1 MINFSNSF
9 STYRFLIILFFI
21 FFTNASV
28 FAQSGMRFLEF
39 SKRLEMY
46 FHPDL
51 VADIQKE
58 MPKNDFAVWGW
69 DVGDFSGDGNND
81 VAFSIRRSGL
91 KSKAIDIYLFV
102 DIDGYLTKVGQTQCD
117 YFELPLEV
125 GVAIRNGICY
135 ITQKFKQYNWDIN
148 SYKFINGSLINYD
161 TFSTRRFGK
170 NTRETY
176 KNYYELHNTE
186 KYLTTSNGKPFFVAD
201 YLVIPSY
208 SRGRLIY
215 KGYSHEAYANRIEYV
230 PEGAYWLN
238 GEQDLSFYTSSAYDA
253 QNLYISVTVVDDYV
267 VTPFCDTCPSESIEV
282 WLDVNN
288 YSSENNRFATVKD
301 DIPLFN
307 NKAKT
312 GLYKFEI
319 RAGDFINKPATVV
332 MSSSDALTN
341 IQKIAATDI
350 NVVCDLTDNG
360 YYMLLKIP
368 FSAVSATAPPIHN
381 NNTIIEWGCTVK
393 VIDYDNEFRPEQ
405 KTVMTTSVFSESNP
419 ASYGS
424 LIFMPDNMWYGE
436 THNIMQ
442 NKIVECLERF
452 GF

>member
-1 MINFSNSF
+1 
-9 STYRFLIILFFI
+9 
-21 FFTNASV
+21 
-28 FAQSGMRFLEF
+28 MRFLEF

-186 KYLTTSNGKPFFVAD
+186 KVLTTSNGSLFFVAD

-215 KGYSHEAYANRIEYV
+215 RAIHTSFIANRIE
-230 PEGAYWLN
+230 
-238 GEQDLSFYTSSAYDA
+238 
-253 QNLYISVTVVDDYV
+253 
-267 VTPFCDTCPSESIEV
+267 
-282 WLDVNN
+282 
-288 YSSENNRFATVKD
+288 
-301 DIPLFN
+301 
-307 NKAKT
+307 
-312 GLYKFEI
+312 
-319 RAGDFINKPATVV
+319 
-332 MSSSDALTN
+332 
-341 IQKIAATDI
+341 
-350 NVVCDLTDNG
+350 
-360 YYMLLKIP
+360 
-368 FSAVSATAPPIHN
+368 
-381 NNTIIEWGCTVK
+381 
-393 VIDYDNEFRPEQ
+393 
-405 KTVMTTSVFSESNP
+405 
-419 ASYGS
+419 
-424 LIFMPDNMWYGE
+424 
-436 THNIMQ
+436 
-442 NKIVECLERF
+442 
-452 GF
+452 